1 MTREAEPRPGWLQR
15 ALHTDLSPLRP
26 WEWDVAPADSWTEA
40 LEIQNA
46 YAAGERDARDE
57 AAMERRLSEMETV
70 A

>member
-1 MTREAEPRPGWLQR
+1 MTRAAEPAPGWLQR

-26 WEWDVAPADSWTEA
+26 WEWDQIDAASWTEA
-40 LEIQNA
+40 LQLQNA

-57 AAMERRLSEMETV
+57 AAMEKRLAEMETV